1 MLFLTLTAI
10 SEKIQY
16 VLCTDFLLSVTSLKY
31 WLYWFLKKNEN
42 SIIKIYNKG
51 PYFARTLAAEDTL
64 HKVNAI
70 KLSTDFLRVLFVKT
84 FSNLLKEI
92 ATSFY
97 LPSKYRTVRTT
108 RNWRQLLLLSENH
121 MFWSLHLMRL
131 RLPLTYSVSIGPSTF
146 HDRKAKSKLTFF

>member
-1 MLFLTLTAI
+1 M
-10 SEKIQY
+10 
-16 VLCTDFLLSVTSLKY
+16 
-31 WLYWFLKKNEN
+31 
-42 SIIKIYNKG
+42 KIYNKG
-51 PYFARTLAAEDTL
+51 AYFARTLAAEDTL

-108 RNWRQLLLLSENH
+108 RN
-121 MFWSLHLMRL
+121 
-131 RLPLTYSVSIGPSTF
+131 
-146 HDRKAKSKLTFF
+146 